1 MYKSSPFKSPIF
13 KSLISLVFSISLF
26 TFSYQ
31 AAAQKLHESVSI
43 EQQPAWVESREV
55 VLNSPVPIDEI
66 SGGVFYRLVDNQV
79 KVESDG
85 SRVIFSRYV
94 ESVVNQTGVENSSQI
109 NLDFDPS
116 YQTLHLH
123 SLDIIRNGK
132 RINKTESTN
141 ISVVN
146 RESDLSNQIY
156 NGSLSLNMIVD
167 DLQIGDVIDY
177 SYSRVGANPV
187 YKGIFSYSRSINW
200 SVPVQN
206 QFVRIL
212 WGKNKPLNVDL
223 TNLDKEVKQSNW
235 NGYKQYQLALRL
247 ETTINRPSQTP
258 NWYDSYAH
266 VYFNESQDWG
276 DVVNWAEPMYHFDLS
291 HESIN
296 DVVQTIKNSH
306 SNKDQQIVA
315 ALKYVQDE
323 IRYFGIEMGENSH
336 MPTAPEET
344 LKLKYGDCK
353 DKTVLFLS
361 LLAGLEVEAYP
372 ALVSTD
378 DTKLLKSLPPGVG
391 RFDHV
396 IATLFHKGK
405 QIWLD
410 PTMSNQF
417 GQLSDLYQP
426 NFGYALVLKEGQ
438 NKLTKMV
445 NIDQYSKIEITET
458 YSIGVGD
465 DADATL
471 AVNTEYYGY
480 EATSTLN
487 RIERDGKSSLSEDY
501 EIYYQGFFASLLAV
515 DDVDVKNNPTL
526 GITELNEAYTIPKIW
541 HQNDD
546 FSIDFYPT
554 DIRNAVK
561 KVTEINRATPLALTF
576 PNKISNNFIVQFS
589 EDGWNFDNETSEE
602 DNEYFKFTEVVEFSD
617 NVLTIRNEYHSKVD
631 HVPASKIND
640 YIEARK
646 RLREL
651 AYFGIEKFKEDANNT
666 NATNED
672 DLDESTYNSK
682 YTDWLIS
689 IILFWFITFIAVMFF
704 WRKESGN
711 RPDFETT
718 AFSPISVTKFLF
730 LSILTTGIY
739 NIYWVYRNWLAI
751 KVANNVSIIPVGR
764 AIFNIIW
771 FYPLIMQLIAHSKKQ
786 FNENRVMPTY
796 VAVFLSIA
804 YIFLSLVDSFS
815 DVDALLYISIFLTP
829 VLFLPLLIYINKV
842 NGSKNEA
849 YIYNSKWRI
858 TNTLTVILFAPIWL
872 YVAATFTNYLPSSS
886 VIPGS
891 NILSNDLKYLYRQKV
906 LPANETISHFYSS
919 ASFDVLEDGNGFT
932 ENRVFSYWVDE
943 NSTFQFSSATYDRI
957 QDINVKQAES
967 DMEDT
972 IVTIVLK
979 DESEFLLFVSAV
991 DEGDIEFVETL
1002 KNYWKQYEKTQ

>member
-1 MYKSSPFKSPIF
+1 
-13 KSLISLVFSISLF
+13 VFSISIF

-31 AAAQKLHESVSI
+31 ATAQKLHESVSI
-43 EQQPAWVESREV
+43 EQQPTWVESREV
-55 VLNSPVPIDEI
+55 VLDSPVPIDEI

-79 KVESDG
+79 KVENDG

-94 ESVVNQTGVENSSQI
+94 ESVVNQTGVERSSQI

-123 SLDIIRNGK
+123 SLDIIRNGN

-146 RESDLSNQIY
+146 RETDLSNQIY

-212 WGKNKPLNVDL
+212 WGKNKPLKVDL

-235 NGYKQYQLALRL
+235 NGYKQYQVNLNF
-247 ETTINRPSQTP
+247 EQTINRASQTP
-258 NWYDSYAH
+258 DWFDSYAH
-266 VYFNESQDWG
+266 VYFNESENWENVG
-276 DVVNWAEPMYHFDLS
+276 DWAEPMYRFDLN
-291 HESIN
+291 HTSIN
-296 DVVQTIKNSH
+296 EVVRTIKNSY
-306 SNKDQQIVA
+306 STKDERIVA
-315 ALKYVQDE
+315 ALKYVQNE

-336 MPTAPEET
+336 MPTAPEQT

-353 DKTVLFLS
+353 DKVVVFLS

-372 ALVSTD
+372 ALVNTD

-405 QIWLD
+405 QLWLD

-417 GQLSDLYQP
+417 GLLADLYQP

-438 NKLTKMV
+438 AELTEMV
-445 NIDQYSKIEITET
+445 NVDQYSKIAITET
-458 YSIGVGD
+458 YSVEAGD

-471 AVNTEYYGY
+471 AVNTEYYGH
-480 EATSTLN
+480 EASLFLN
-487 RIERDGKSSLSEDY
+487 RIERDGKAALSEDY
-501 EIYYQGFFASLLAV
+501 EIYYQGFFASLLATAG
-515 DDVDVKNNPTL
+515 VDVKNNPTL

-561 KVTEINRATPLALTF
+561 KVTEINRTTPLALTF

-617 NVLTIRNEYHSKVD
+617 NVLTIRNEYQSKAD
-631 HVPASKIND
+631 HVPASKIDD

-646 RLREL
+646 RLQDI
-651 AYFGIEKFKEDANNT
+651 AYFGIEKFKEDANST
-666 NATNED
+666 NSPND
-672 DLDESTYNSK
+672 DALDKVTYNSK
-682 YTDWLIS
+682 YTDWLNS
-689 IILFWFITFIAVMFF
+689 IVVVCFITFLVIMFF

-718 AFSPISVTKFLF
+718 AFSPISVIKFLF

-739 NIYWVYRNWLAI
+739 SIYWIYRNWLAI
-751 KVANNVSIIPVGR
+751 KVANNVSIMPVGR

-771 FYPLIMQLIAHSKKQ
+771 FYPLMLQAIEHSKKQ
-786 FNENRVMPTY
+786 FNENKVMPIY
-796 VAVFLSIA
+796 VAVLLSIA
-804 YIFLSLVDSFS
+804 YIFLSIADFFS

-842 NGSKNEA
+842 SGSENEA

-886 VIPGS
+886 VILEKDM
-891 NILSNDLKYLYRQKV
+891 LSSDLKYLYRQRV
-906 LPANETISHFYSS
+906 LPANETISHFYSA
-919 ASFDVLEDGNGFT
+919 ASFDIREDGNGFT

-943 NSTFQFSSATYDRI
+943 NSTFEFRSATYDKI
-957 QDINVKQAES
+957 NNINVKQSES
-967 DMEDT
+967 DLEDT
-972 IVTIVLK
+972 IVTIVLR

-991 DEGDIEFVETL
+991 DKGDIEFVDTL
-1002 KNYWKQYEKTQ
+1002 KSNWKQYEKTQ